1 MSCTQDFIKVNT
13 HAGTSEAVATLQD
26 AINKYDAGAQPI
38 CDGVTRGNSNAY
50 SILSTQLASVNQMNG
65 NLIGT
70 CTTLSDT
77 EQTATK
83 LINNIE
89 ADINELSDDEK
100 TARLRV
106 ELLRSKDTA
115 ITNHQVF
122 LLGRPLRPAS
132 IPFLWALSV
141 LFIGIAVLIFYMF
154 NPFDL
159 TPSNT
164 ILFQAYLFLRNP
176 LFIGAALAV
185 ISITIILATLYKIG
199 VL

>member
-1 MSCTQDFIKVNT
+1 MSCTPALIQLNT
-13 HAGTSEAVATLQD
+13 YNRVPDALATLQQ
-26 AINKYDAGAQPI
+26 AVASME
-38 CDGVTRGNSNAY
+38 RGELPLRNGITQGGSNAY
-50 SILSTQLASVNQMNG
+50 ERLSNELSIVNQMNG
-65 NLIGT
+65 TLINT
-70 CTTLSDT
+70 CTNIS
-77 EQTATK
+77 EPQQVITK
-83 LINNIE
+83 LNNSTE
-89 ADINELSDDEK
+89 SDINELSDDEK
-100 TARLRV
+100 TAKLRV

-159 TPSNT
+159 TPSNA
-164 ILFQAYLFLRNP
+164 ILFQIYLFLRNP
-176 LFIGAALAV
+176 LFIGAALTV
-185 ISITIILATLYKIG
+185 ITIAIILATLYKVG

>member
-1 MSCTQDFIKVNT
+1 MERGELPLRNGITQ
-13 HAGTSEAVATLQD
+13 G
-26 AINKYDAGAQPI
+26 G
-38 CDGVTRGNSNAY
+38 SNAY
-50 SILSTQLASVNQMNG
+50 ERLSNELSIVNQMNG
-65 NLIGT
+65 TLINT
-70 CTTLSDT
+70 CTNIS
-77 EQTATK
+77 EPQQVITK
-83 LINNIE
+83 LNNSTE
-89 ADINELSDDEK
+89 SDINELSDDEK
-100 TARLRV
+100 TAKLRV

-159 TPSNT
+159 TPSNA
-164 ILFQAYLFLRNP
+164 ILFQIYLFLRNP
-176 LFIGAALAV
+176 LFIGAALTV
-185 ISITIILATLYKIG
+185 ITIAIILATLYKVG